1 MIIKIKVKMIK
12 FYQSLYTETS
22 ILFDL
27 QNVLVVKSAQ
37 KIRFKIEKY
46 SRKFNLWVVKTS
58 KILTYY

>member
-22 ILFDL
+22 ILFAL
-27 QNVLVVKSAQ
+27 WNVLVVKSAQ